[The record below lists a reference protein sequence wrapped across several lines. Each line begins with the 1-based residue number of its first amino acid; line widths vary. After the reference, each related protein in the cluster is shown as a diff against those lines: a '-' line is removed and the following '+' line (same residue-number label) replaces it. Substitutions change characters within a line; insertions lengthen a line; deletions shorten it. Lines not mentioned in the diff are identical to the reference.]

1 MTRPQRDQNVQVLLG
16 RYGYRV
22 GQAVVA
28 DDTCLARLLSAL
40 HFDREDDREVGNY
53 LCSFLVA

>member
-22 GQAVVA
+22 GQAVVG

-40 HFDREDDREVGNY
+40 HLDREDESEVADY
-53 LCSFLVA
+53 LRSFLVA